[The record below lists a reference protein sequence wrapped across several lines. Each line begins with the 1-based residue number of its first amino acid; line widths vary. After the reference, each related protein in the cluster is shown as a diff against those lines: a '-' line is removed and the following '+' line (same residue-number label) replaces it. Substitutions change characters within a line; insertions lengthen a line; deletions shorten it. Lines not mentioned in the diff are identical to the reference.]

1 MTQFDSAPDR
11 RLTSSVKHDL
21 TEKIFGKKDVIPLWV
36 ADMDFE
42 TPDFVR
48 QAVIQR
54 AMHPVYGYT
63 FRDES
68 YYEAIAHWLWRRH
81 NWKVQRESL
90 LFVPGV
96 VPALNLIVM
105 ALTNPGD
112 EIILQSPV
120 YFPFFGAVK
129 DHGRVMI
136 NNRLIQEGGR
146 YGIDFDQLENQAR
159 TAKMLILCNPHN
171 PVGRSWTRDELQK
184 IADICLRHQVL
195 VLSDEIHN
203 DLVMPGFHHQVF
215 AALSPEVAQISIT
228 AHAASKTFNL
238 AGLATASLIV
248 DNAELRQKITAIIQ
262 HFHLDMGNLFG
273 IEATKAAFLHGDTWL
288 DELIAYI
295 AQNYKTA
302 RGFFAQHLPS
312 MVVSPLEATYLMWL
326 DFGWL
331 GLSDENLRQ
340 KMIQEAGLGLNPGI
354 DFGSGG
360 ENHLRLNLACPK
372 ATLMEALQKMV
383 NAFT

>member
-1 MTQFDSAPDR
+1 MTQFDFAPDR
-11 RLTSSVKHDL
+11 RQTSSVKHDL
-21 TEKIFGKKDVIPLWV
+21 TEKIFGKEDVIPLWV

-48 QAVIQR
+48 QAVVQR

-68 YYEAIAHWLWRRH
+68 YYEAIAQWLWRRH

-112 EIILQSPV
+112 EIIIQSPV

-129 DHGRVMI
+129 DHGRVMV
-136 NNRLIQEGGR
+136 NNQLIEERGSYR
-146 YGIDFDQLENQAR
+146 IDFDQLEQQAR

-184 IADICLRHQVL
+184 IADICLRHKVL

-203 DLVMPGFHHQVF
+203 DLVMPGFRHQVF
-215 AALSPEVAQISIT
+215 ANISPEVAQISIT

-248 DNAELRQKITAIIQ
+248 DNVELRQKITTVIQ

-273 IEATKAAFLHGDTWL
+273 IEATKAAFLHGDIWL
-288 DELIAYI
+288 DELITYI
-295 AQNYKTA
+295 DQNYKTA
-302 RGFFAQHLPS
+302 RGFFMQHLPS

-331 GLSDENLRQ
+331 GLSDENLRH

-354 DFGSGG
+354 DFGPGG
-360 ENHLRLNLACPK
+360 ENHLRLNLACPR
-372 ATLMEALQKMV
+372 ATLLEALQKMAKV
-383 NAFT
+383 FA

>member
-68 YYEAIAHWLWRRH
+68 YYEAIAQWLWRRH

-215 AALSPEVAQISIT
+215 AALSPEAAQISIT

-288 DELIAYI
+288 DELITYI

>member
-288 DELIAYI
+288 DELITYI